1 MEPVWRPIPPI
12 SGDEA
17 STSHPDLG
25 ALVDRLD
32 GKNSDGLNNYL
43 LEALALSNNKPENT
57 SPPFV
62 RRTWLHLVENLRQLK
77 PDVLVFANARG
88 PVGPHFVSGR
98 AARGTVREARDGAAE
113 FVAPALGFGP
123 DRGAEPLRGIALL
136 RAGRCT

>member
-1 MEPVWRPIPPI
+1 MGDEDRATFTKLPRILTELGAEPVWRPIPPI

-17 STSHPDLG
+17 SCHPVLG

-43 LEALALSNNKPENT
+43 LEALALSNNVPENT

-77 PDVLVFANARG
+77 PDVLVFAK
-88 PVGPHFVSGR
+88 
-98 AARGTVREARDGAAE
+98 RGTRR
-113 FVAPALGFGP
+113 
-123 DRGAEPLRGIALL
+123 I
-136 RAGRCT
+136 